1 MMIFKFFPFT
11 FWIMLLFDE
20 VRFRDAELSRI
31 CKSDYHIRIHR
42 THECSGQRGAERTN
56 SAVGDA
62 IIDGVSKKWNVFQD
76 FITNQ
81 TKKFRR

>member
-31 CKSDYHIRIHR
+31 CKSDYRIRIHR
-42 THECSGQRGAERTN
+42 TLECSGQGGAEKTN

-62 IIDGVSKKWNVFQD
+62 IIDGVSKKWECFPRFHNKSD
-76 FITNQ
+76 EEI
-81 TKKFRR
+81 